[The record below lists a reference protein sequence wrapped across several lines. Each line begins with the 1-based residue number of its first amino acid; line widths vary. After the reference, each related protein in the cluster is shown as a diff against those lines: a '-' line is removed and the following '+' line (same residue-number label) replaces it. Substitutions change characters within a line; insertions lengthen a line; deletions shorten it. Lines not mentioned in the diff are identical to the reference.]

1 MNGRL
6 CQGVITNFMALSVG
20 LSVNTTHSLTDTA
33 AHCGDLPSTL
43 DGEELTVLAVQTMYD
58 FCIILVSK
66 EVFVLLHF
74 RCGHCKKLAPEY
86 EKAATAL
93 ANADPPVPLA
103 KVSKPS

>member
-1 MNGRL
+1 
-6 CQGVITNFMALSVG
+6 
-20 LSVNTTHSLTDTA
+20 
-33 AHCGDLPSTL
+33 
-43 DGEELTVLAVQTMYD
+43 MYD
-58 FCIILVSK
+58 FCVILVFK